1 MHRTSQFK
9 YFITNVLLNVI
20 AISFN
25 IHPIYSTGV
34 ADKGLKSTG
43 SADFNRVWSYMHTP
57 AISLPLLQGENN
69 LPLGVQLV
77 GDRHDDNRFL
87 GVANWLEKES
97 KKFNE

>member
-34 ADKGLKSTG
+34 ADNIFTLKDMK
-43 SADFNRVWSYMHTP
+43 ANC
-57 AISLPLLQGENN
+57 AINIFGFRAGTYGIQYSRSIGTTTYKDIQYS
-69 LPLGVQLV
+69 
-77 GDRHDDNRFL
+77 GDNSEDKSIFIISCLKNSIDH
-87 GVANWLEKES
+87 
-97 KKFNE
+97 